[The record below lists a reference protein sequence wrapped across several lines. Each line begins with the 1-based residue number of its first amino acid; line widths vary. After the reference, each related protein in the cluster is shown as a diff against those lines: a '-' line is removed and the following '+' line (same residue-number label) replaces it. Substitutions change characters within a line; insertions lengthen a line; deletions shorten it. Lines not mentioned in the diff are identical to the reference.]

1 MGRSVSL
8 YMGIDIGGTFTD
20 VVLSGPPG
28 VGPFV
33 AKTLTT
39 PDDPVEG
46 VVEGL
51 VAALDQADARCE
63 DVVRAVHGTT
73 LATNLILERRGA
85 RVAFVATAGFGD
97 MFQIGRNMRP
107 EKDAYNM
114 LYRRPQ
120 PLIPRQ
126 MVVEVPERVVANG
139 QVHRTLDPSGSDGWL
154 RLLRSLGPE
163 AIAVSLLHAC
173 TNPVHER
180 LLQKTLTHEFPDSY
194 VVISSDIWPE
204 LGEYERAVATV
215 ISAYVGPTFSKYVR
229 RLSNELNSRK
239 IPARLEIM
247 TSSGGVMPAEE
258 IARRPVHSIESGPAA
273 GVIASKHLGEV
284 CDFPDVISFDMG
296 GTTAK
301 ASVIRGGQPDI
312 TQEFRI
318 GTDVSGAGRVGEPVR
333 IPVIDL
339 AEVGAGGGSIAWVD
353 RGGLLQ
359 VGPQSAGAI
368 PGPACYR
375 LGGHEP
381 TVTDAD
387 VVLGYI
393 GADNAL
399 GGRLSIDASRSHD
412 AIRNRIAG
420 RLSLSVTE
428 AARAIYDLVNAKMG
442 SAVRMV
448 TIRRG
453 VDPRQFCAI
462 GFGGAGPAHI
472 VRVAQQFGI
481 PTVIIPP
488 SPGVRSAFG
497 LLVCDLSFDYIRT
510 RLMDVRDADPAT
522 VESIFEDMESEG
534 RQALRAAGLPDEAV
548 QLQRVVGVRLVHQRH
563 DIAVRVSSGG
573 SGSRTIE
580 EADARFREEYFTL
593 FGIRPT
599 DACQLV
605 NFRVRASG
613 SPEKPEISEH
623 ALRTNGAHE
632 ARKGTRLAY
641 FEEAGDYVTAPVYD
655 RVRLRAGD
663 SFTGPAIVEEID
675 ATTVCP
681 PGYTVTV
688 DRHLNMRLASGQG

>member
-1 MGRSVSL
+1 MGTSPTF
-8 YMGIDIGGTFTD
+8 YAGIDIGGTFTD

-28 VGPFV
+28 VDPFL
-33 AKTLTT
+33 AKVLTT
-39 PDDPVEG
+39 PEDPVEG
-46 VVEGL
+46 VLSGL
-51 VAALDQADARCE
+51 VSALDQAGARPE

-85 RVAFVATAGFGD
+85 RVTFVATAGFGD

-107 EKDAYNM
+107 DTESYNM
-114 LYRRPQ
+114 LYQRPQ
-120 PLIPRQ
+120 PLIPRE
-126 MVVEVPERVVANG
+126 MVVEVPERVDANG
-139 QVHRTLDPSGSDGWL
+139 HVHLALDPSGSDEWL
-154 RLLRSLGPE
+154 RRLRLQAPE

-180 LLQKTLTHEFPDSY
+180 LLLKILKHEFPDSY
-194 VVISSDIWPE
+194 VVVSSDIWPE

-215 ISAYVGPTFSKYVR
+215 ISAYVGPTFSTYVR
-229 RLSNELNSRK
+229 RLSDELDRRN

-258 IARRPVHSIESGPAA
+258 IARRAVHSIESGPAA
-273 GVIASKHLGEV
+273 GVIASKHLGQV
-284 CDFPDVISFDMG
+284 CGFPDVISFDMG

-301 ASVIRGGQPDI
+301 VSVIRGGEPDI
-312 TQEFRI
+312 TREFRI

-333 IPVIDL
+333 IPVVDL

-359 VGPQSAGAI
+359 VGPQSAGAN
-368 PGPACYR
+368 PGPACYS
-375 LGGHEP
+375 LGGQEP

-399 GGRLSIDASRSHD
+399 GGRLSIDASKSEE
-412 AIRNRIAG
+412 AIKRRIASPLG
-420 RLSLSVTE
+420 LSLTE
-428 AARAIYDLVNAKMG
+428 AARAVYDLANAKMA

-453 VDPRQFCAI
+453 VDPRQFHAV

-481 PTVIIPP
+481 PSVVIPP

-510 RLMDVRDADPAT
+510 RLMDVREADPAT
-522 VESIFEDMESEG
+522 VESLFEEMEAEG
-534 RQALRAAGLPDEAV
+534 RQALRTADLPDDAV
-548 QLQRVVGVRLVHQRH
+548 ELQRVVGVRLVHQRH
-563 DIAVRVSSGG
+563 DIAVRVSSRG
-573 SGSRTIE
+573 SGSQAIE
-580 EADARFREEYFTL
+580 EADAHFRDEYLKL

-599 DACQLV
+599 DPCQLV

-613 SPEKPEISEH
+613 SPDKPEISEH
-623 ALRTNGAHE
+623 PLRASAAEE
-632 ARKGTRLAY
+632 ARKGARPAY
-641 FEEAGDYVTAPVYD
+641 FEEIGDYLETPIYD
-655 RVRLRAGD
+655 RMILRAGD
-663 SFTGPAIVEEID
+663 VFPGPAIIEEID

-681 PGYTVTV
+681 PSYEVIV
-688 DRHLNMRLASGQG
+688 DRYLNMRLAPAGG

>member
-1 MGRSVSL
+1 MGESLPL

-20 VVLSGPPG
+20 VVLCGPPG

-51 VAALDQADARCE
+51 VSALDQAGARCQ
-63 DVVRAVHGTT
+63 DVARAVHGTT

-107 EKDAYNM
+107 DRDAYNM

-126 MVVEVPERVVANG
+126 MVVEVPERVEANG
-139 QVHRTLDPSGSDGWL
+139 QVHLTLDPSGSDEWL
-154 RLLRSLGPE
+154 RRLRSLAPE
-163 AIAVSLLHAC
+163 AIAVSLFHAC

-180 LLQKTLTHEFPDSY
+180 LLQKILTHEFPGSY

-215 ISAYVGPTFSKYVR
+215 ISAYVGPTFSRYVR
-229 RLSNELNSRK
+229 RLSDDLTGRK

-247 TSSGGVMPAEE
+247 TSSGGVMPAED
-258 IARRPVHSIESGPAA
+258 IARRAVHSIESGPAA
-273 GVIASKHLGEV
+273 GVIAAKHLGEV
-284 CDFPDVISFDMG
+284 CGFPDVISFDMG

-301 ASVIRGGQPDI
+301 ASVIRNGEPDI

-318 GTDVSGAGRVGEPVR
+318 GTDVSVASRVGEPVR

-359 VGPQSAGAI
+359 VGPQSAGAV

-375 LGGHEP
+375 LGGQEP

-399 GGRLSIDASRSHD
+399 GGRLSIDASRSD
-412 AIRNRIAG
+412 DTIRNRIAG
-420 RLSLSVTE
+420 PLGLSVTE
-428 AARAIYDLVNAKMG
+428 AACAIYDLVNAKMG

-510 RLMDVRDADPAT
+510 RLMNIRDADPAT

-534 RQALRAAGLPDEAV
+534 RQALRAAGLPDDAI
-548 QLQRVVGVRLVHQRH
+548 QLQRVAGVRLVHQRH
-563 DIAVRVSSGG
+563 DIAVRVSAGG
-573 SGSRTIE
+573 SGAQTIE
-580 EADARFREEYFTL
+580 EADAGFREEYFTL

-599 DACQLV
+599 DPCQLV
-605 NFRVRASG
+605 NFRVRASA
-613 SPEKPEISEH
+613 SPDKPEISEH
-623 ALRTNGAHE
+623 PVRTSAAQE
-632 ARKGTRLAY
+632 ARKGSRLAY
-641 FEEAGDYVTAPVYD
+641 FEEAGDYVNTPVYD

-688 DRHLNMRLASGQG
+688 DRYLNMRLVPARE